1 MLIDYCPALML
12 WPQINAMCLFGKV
25 DAYFFKW
32 ETSGRGAIHAHGEV
46 WLPDLH
52 PRRLRR
58 LLTDDSTRTLITR
71 FMESLCVMVAPGTS
85 PIESDLHTSLNPPGI
100 QAQAGFFRPQLPE

>member
-1 MLIDYCPALML
+1 MKAD
-12 WPQINAMCLFGKV
+12 CLFGKV

-52 PRRLRR
+52 PTRLEK
-58 LLTDDSTRTLITR
+58 LLTNATTQEIIKV
-71 FMESLCVMVAPGTS
+71 FVESLCVMVAPGYKE
-85 PIESDLHTSLNPPGI
+85 PDLGTGFDDPTI
-100 QAQAGFFRPQLPE
+100 QEQAGFFRPLLPTR